1 MNAYEKARKEFERD
15 RGENAVKA
23 LQANRIEALL
33 VEDEKEACRYLVKYI
48 DEQKTV
54 AFGDSQTLRE
64 IGILQALEEK
74 GQKVINPFKIPGQDN
89 IGLMYEAF
97 NCHYYLTGSN
107 AVTMDGKILCV
118 DSIGNRVAPMFF
130 GPKEV
135 FIVAGINK
143 LVENLEDGRRR
154 IKEYAAPVNARRLGK
169 STPCTRLSKCAD
181 CSNEDRICN
190 VEVILHKKPRF
201 TKVTV
206 LLINRHL
213 GL

>member
-1 MNAYEKARKEFERD
+1 MDAYLKARKELDRD
-15 RGENAVKA
+15 RGKQAVKA
-23 LQANRIEALL
+23 LQANRMEALL
-33 VEDEKEACRYLVKYI
+33 AEDQEEACRYLLQAI
-48 DEQKTV
+48 NPQKTV
-54 AFGDSQTLRE
+54 ALGDSLTLKE
-64 IGILQALEEK
+64 MGIIKRLEER
-74 GQKVINPFKIPGQDN
+74 GQRVVNPFAVPGQDN
-89 IGLMYEAF
+89 IELMYEAF
-97 NCHYYLTGSN
+97 NCYYYLTGSN
-107 AVTMDGKILCV
+107 AVTLDGKILCV

-135 FIVAGINK
+135 FIVAGVNK
-143 LVENLEDGRRR
+143 LVENLEEGRKR

-169 STPCTRLSKCAD
+169 NTPCITLPKCTD
-181 CSNEDRICN
+181 CSSEDRICN

>member
-135 FIVAGINK
+135 FIVI
-143 LVENLEDGRRR
+143 
-154 IKEYAAPVNARRLGK
+154 
-169 STPCTRLSKCAD
+169 S
-181 CSNEDRICN
+181 
-190 VEVILHKKPRF
+190 
-201 TKVTV
+201 
-206 LLINRHL
+206 
-213 GL
+213 